1 MEKQVE
7 DVAVQQVED
16 VVVQQV
22 EDVVVQQ
29 VETVSRWVDTLI
41 EFAITYGFQLLGAL
55 FFLFIGLKVATWAG
69 RKVAG
74 ILDAKDVDPTLG
86 RFIGNVIKV
95 VMVIFLVIITLGN
108 FGISIAPL
116 IALAGASAFGA
127 TMAIQGPLSNYGA
140 GLSIILARPFAV
152 GNTITVNRDT
162 SGVVKDITLAYTMLV
177 GEDGE
182 RITIPNKEIVGRVI
196 VNSEKNRAVQTKIC
210 IGESEDAE
218 KAVSVLRETLQSIDE
233 LNDGPKPQAGIP
245 DFTDGGIVL
254 GLRFWVPSDR
264 YFQVRYVV
272 NGKALA
278 ALKRSGIKLLAAGA
292 LAVPAA
298 SLSAD
303 EEEEETVI

>member
-7 DVAVQQVED
+7 DAVVK
-16 VVVQQV
+16 
-22 EDVVVQQ
+22 Q

-41 EFAITYGFQLLGAL
+41 EYTVTYGFQIVGAL
-55 FFLFIGLKVATWAG
+55 FFLFIGLKVAAWAG

-74 ILDAKDVDPTLG
+74 ILEARDVDPTFG

-116 IALAGASAFGA
+116 IALAGALAFGA
-127 TMAIQGPLSNYGA
+127 TIAIQGPLSNYGA
-140 GLSIILARPFAV
+140 GISIILTRPFAV

-162 SGVVKDITLAYTMLV
+162 SGVVEDITLAHTILI

-182 RITIPNKEIVGRVI
+182 RITIPNKEIVGRII
-196 VNSEKNRAVQTKIC
+196 VNSKKNRVVLTKIC

-218 KAVSVLRETLQSIDE
+218 KAVTVLRHTLQSIDDV
-233 LNDGPKPQAGIP
+233 NDGPKPQVGIH
-245 DFTDGGIVL
+245 DFTYGGIVL
-254 GLRFWVPSDR
+254 GLRFWVPSSR
-264 YFQVRYVV
+264 YFQVRYAV
-272 NGKALA
+272 NGAALA
-278 ALKRSGIKLLAAGA
+278 ALKQAGITLLAAGA
-292 LAVPAA
+292 LAVSAA

-303 EEEEETVI
+303 DEEAETMF

>member
-7 DVAVQQVED
+7 DAVVK
-16 VVVQQV
+16 
-22 EDVVVQQ
+22 Q

-41 EFAITYGFQLLGAL
+41 EFTITYGFQIVGAL
-55 FFLFIGLKVATWAG
+55 FFLFIGLKVAAWAG

-74 ILDAKDVDPTLG
+74 ILDAKNVDPTFG

-95 VMVIFLVIITLGN
+95 VMVVFLVIITLGN

-116 IALAGASAFGA
+116 IALAGATAFGA
-127 TMAIQGPLSNYGA
+127 TIAIQGPLSNYGA
-140 GLSIILARPFAV
+140 GLSIILTRPFAV

-162 SGVVKDITLAYTMLV
+162 SGVVEDITLAHTILI

-182 RITIPNKEIVGRVI
+182 RITIPNKEIVGRII
-196 VNSEKNRAVQTKIC
+196 VNSKKNRVVLTKIC

-218 KAVSVLRETLQSIDE
+218 QAVTVLRDTLQSIDE
-233 LNDGPKPQAGIP
+233 VNDGPKPQVGIH
-245 DFTDGGIVL
+245 DFTYGGIVL

-264 YFQVRYVV
+264 YFQVRYAV
-272 NGKALA
+272 NGA
-278 ALKRSGIKLLAAGA
+278 ALSALKQAGIKLLAAGA
-292 LAVPAA
+292 LAVSAA

-303 EEEEETVI
+303 DEEEETVI

>member
-1 MEKQVE
+1 MEKQVG
-7 DVAVQQVED
+7 
-16 VVVQQV
+16 
-22 EDVVVQQ
+22 DVVVQQ
-29 VETVSRWVDTLI
+29 VETVSRWVDALI
-41 EFAITYGFQLLGAL
+41 EFAITYGFQFLGAL
-55 FFLFIGLKVATWAG
+55 FFLFIGLKAAGWAG
-69 RKVAG
+69 RKVAR

-86 RFIGNVIKV
+86 RFIGNFIKV
-95 VMVIFLVIITLGN
+95 VAVIFLVIITLGN

-127 TMAIQGPLSNYGA
+127 TIAIQGPLSNYGA

-162 SGVVKDITLAYTMLV
+162 SGVVEDITLAYTKLV

-196 VNSEKNRAVQTKIC
+196 VNSENNRIVQTKIC

-218 KAVSVLRETLQSIDE
+218 QAVRVLRETLLSIDE
-233 LNDGPKPQAGIP
+233 LKDGPKPQVGIH
-245 DFTDGGIVL
+245 DFTYGGIVL
-254 GLRFWVPSDR
+254 GLRFWVPSDK
-264 YFQVRYVV
+264 YFQIRYAV

-278 ALKRSGIKLLAAGA
+278 ALKQAGIKLLAAGA
-292 LAVPAA
+292 IAVSAA

-303 EEEEETVI
+303 DEEEEGTMI

>member
-7 DVAVQQVED
+7 DAVVK
-16 VVVQQV
+16 
-22 EDVVVQQ
+22 Q

-41 EFAITYGFQLLGAL
+41 EFTITYGFQIVGAL
-55 FFLFIGLKVATWAG
+55 FFLFIGLKVAAWAG

-74 ILDAKDVDPTLG
+74 ILDAKNVDPTFG

-95 VMVIFLVIITLGN
+95 VMVVFLVIITLGN

-116 IALAGASAFGA
+116 IALAGATAFGA
-127 TMAIQGPLSNYGA
+127 TIAIQGPLSNYGA
-140 GLSIILARPFAV
+140 GLSIILTRPFAV

-162 SGVVKDITLAYTMLV
+162 SGVVEDITLGHTILI

-182 RITIPNKEIVGRVI
+182 KITIPNKEIVGRII
-196 VNSEKNRAVQTKIC
+196 VNSKKNRVVLTKIC

-218 KAVSVLRETLQSIDE
+218 QAITVLRYTLQSIDE
-233 LNDGPKPQAGIP
+233 VNDGPKPQVGIH
-245 DFTDGGIVL
+245 DFTYGGIVL

-264 YFQVRYVV
+264 YFQVRYAV
-272 NGKALA
+272 NGA
-278 ALKRSGIKLLAAGA
+278 ALSALKQAGIKLLAAGA
-292 LAVPAA
+292 LAISAA

-303 EEEEETVI
+303 DEEEETVI

>member
-7 DVAVQQVED
+7 DAVVK
-16 VVVQQV
+16 
-22 EDVVVQQ
+22 Q

-41 EFAITYGFQLLGAL
+41 EFTVTYGFQIVGAL
-55 FFLFIGLKVATWAG
+55 FFLFIGLKVAAWAG
-69 RKVAG
+69 RRVAG
-74 ILDAKDVDPTLG
+74 ILDARDVDPTFG

-95 VMVIFLVIITLGN
+95 VMVVFLVIITLGN

-127 TMAIQGPLSNYGA
+127 TIALQGPLSNYGA
-140 GLSIILARPFAV
+140 GLSIILTRPFAV

-162 SGVVKDITLAYTMLV
+162 SGVVEDITLAHTILI

-182 RITIPNKEIVGRVI
+182 RITIPNKEIVGRII
-196 VNSEKNRAVQTKIC
+196 VNSKKNRVVLTKIC

-218 KAVSVLRETLQSIDE
+218 QAVTVLRDTLQSIDE
-233 LNDGPKPQAGIP
+233 VNDGPKPQVGIH
-245 DFTDGGIVL
+245 DFTYGGLVL

-264 YFQVRYVV
+264 YFQVRYAV
-272 NGKALA
+272 NGA
-278 ALKRSGIKLLAAGA
+278 ALSALKQARIKLLAAGA
-292 LAVPAA
+292 LSISAA

-303 EEEEETVI
+303 DEEEKTVI